1 MKPARPRLSLS
12 GRTSAAGRPTQ
23 DEAHKPGLARSR
35 AGTRQAGD
43 ARVAGQKPEMA
54 PADRKL
60 LLLNKPYMVLCQFT
74 DEAGRETLKDY
85 IKEPGIYAAG
95 RLDRDS
101 EGLLLLTNDGKL
113 QARLTQPGE
122 KTPKTYWV
130 QVEGIPSEE
139 KLASLRAGVEL
150 NDGMTLPAEARIMAE
165 PDVWPRNP
173 PIRMRK
179 EIPTSWLE
187 IKIVEGRNRQVRRMT
202 AHIGHPTLRLIR
214 YAIGDWT
221 LGNWQED
228 GLAPGQSRSLPAP
241 ELAQAR
247 RDLLSHL
254 KTAYGSELT
263 GPVPGTSGKYSEGLS
278 IRLEQA
284 DERWWAVFEPAT
296 FIDLDRRTAETIQR
310 RRAASGIALEAMPL
324 DIGTL
329 NSVIPRGD
337 GLLAR

>member
-1 MKPARPRLSLS
+1 MKSPRSRLSVSRAPRDNAPRTAAKPAAPRHASP
-12 GRTSAAGRPTQ
+12 R
-23 DEAHKPGLARSR
+23 
-35 AGTRQAGD
+35 
-43 ARVAGQKPEMA
+43 KPELA
-54 PADRKL
+54 PEDRKL

-139 KLASLRAGVEL
+139 KLAALRAGVEL
-150 NDGMTLPAEARIMAE
+150 NDGMTLPAGARIIDE
-165 PDVWPRNP
+165 PAVWPRNP
-173 PIRMRK
+173 PIRERK

-187 IKIVEGRNRQVRRMT
+187 IKIIEGRNRQVRRMT

-221 LGNWQED
+221 LD
-228 GLAPGQSRSLPAP
+228 GLAPGESRSLPAP
-241 ELAQAR
+241 ELAPLSTGRPRPSSSRSGGNAKAAGEAHSQPRRDERPRSTHPTERSTSNPTGGKPRSSGRGTAR
-247 RDLLSHL
+247 R
-254 KTAYGSELT
+254 
-263 GPVPGTSGKYSEGLS
+263 
-278 IRLEQA
+278 
-284 DERWWAVFEPAT
+284 PA
-296 FIDLDRRTAETIQR
+296 
-310 RRAASGIALEAMPL
+310 RAGNP
-324 DIGTL
+324 
-329 NSVIPRGD
+329 NSND
-337 GLLAR
+337 KES

>member
-1 MKPARPRLSLS
+1 M
-12 GRTSAAGRPTQ
+12 
-23 DEAHKPGLARSR
+23 
-35 AGTRQAGD
+35 
-43 ARVAGQKPEMA
+43 
-54 PADRKL
+54 

-139 KLASLRAGVEL
+139 KLAALRAGVEL
-150 NDGMTLPAEARIMAE
+150 NDGMTLPAGARIMDE
-165 PDVWPRNP
+165 PAVWPRNP
-173 PIRMRK
+173 PIRERK

-187 IKIVEGRNRQVRRMT
+187 IKIIEGRNRQVRRMT

-221 LGNWQED
+221 LD
-228 GLAPGQSRSLPAP
+228 GLAPGESRSLPAP
-241 ELAQAR
+241 ELAPSSSSRPRPSSSRSGAHTAKPAKPAGDAPRRPSQPR
-247 RDLLSHL
+247 RDERPRSTHP
-254 KTAYGSELT
+254 TERST
-263 GPVPGTSGKYSEGLS
+263 SNPTSGKPRSSG
-278 IRLEQA
+278 RGTA
-284 DERWWAVFEPAT
+284 RRPA
-296 FIDLDRRTAETIQR
+296 
-310 RRAASGIALEAMPL
+310 RAGNPDSSDKE
-324 DIGTL
+324 
-329 NSVIPRGD
+329 S
-337 GLLAR
+337 

>member
-1 MKPARPRLSLS
+1 MKSPRSRLSVSRSPRDNAPRTAAKPAAPRHASP
-12 GRTSAAGRPTQ
+12 R
-23 DEAHKPGLARSR
+23 
-35 AGTRQAGD
+35 
-43 ARVAGQKPEMA
+43 KPELA
-54 PADRKL
+54 PEDRKL

-139 KLASLRAGVEL
+139 KLAALRAGVEL
-150 NDGMTLPAEARIMAE
+150 NDGMTLPAGARIMDE
-165 PDVWPRNP
+165 PAVWPRNP
-173 PIRMRK
+173 PIRERK

-187 IKIVEGRNRQVRRMT
+187 IKIIEGRNRQVRRMT

-221 LGNWQED
+221 LD
-228 GLAPGQSRSLPAP
+228 GLAPGESRSLPAP
-241 ELAQAR
+241 ELVPSSSSRPRPSSSRSGTHTAKPAKPAGDAPKRASQPRRDERPRSTHPTERAATNPNGGKPRSSGRGTAR
-247 RDLLSHL
+247 R
-254 KTAYGSELT
+254 
-263 GPVPGTSGKYSEGLS
+263 
-278 IRLEQA
+278 
-284 DERWWAVFEPAT
+284 PA
-296 FIDLDRRTAETIQR
+296 
-310 RRAASGIALEAMPL
+310 RAGNP
-324 DIGTL
+324 
-329 NSVIPRGD
+329 NSND
-337 GLLAR
+337 KES

>member
-1 MKPARPRLSLS
+1 MKSPRSRLSVNRTPRDNAPRTAAKPAASRHAFPR
-12 GRTSAAGRPTQ
+12 
-23 DEAHKPGLARSR
+23 
-35 AGTRQAGD
+35 
-43 ARVAGQKPEMA
+43 KPELA

-74 DEAGRETLKDY
+74 DEAGRETLTDY

-139 KLASLRAGVEL
+139 KLAALRAGVEL
-150 NDGMTLPAEARIMAE
+150 NDGMTLPAGARIMDE
-165 PDVWPRNP
+165 PAVWPRNP
-173 PIRMRK
+173 PIRERK

-187 IKIVEGRNRQVRRMT
+187 IKIIEGRNRQVRRMT

-221 LGNWQED
+221 LD
-228 GLAPGQSRSLPAP
+228 GLAPGESRSLPAP
-241 ELAQAR
+241 ELAPLSTRRPRPSSSRSGAHTAKPAKPAGEAPRRASQPRRDERPRSTHPTERAATNPTGGKPRSSGRGTAR
-247 RDLLSHL
+247 R
-254 KTAYGSELT
+254 
-263 GPVPGTSGKYSEGLS
+263 
-278 IRLEQA
+278 
-284 DERWWAVFEPAT
+284 PA
-296 FIDLDRRTAETIQR
+296 
-310 RRAASGIALEAMPL
+310 RAGNPDSNDKE
-324 DIGTL
+324 
-329 NSVIPRGD
+329 S
-337 GLLAR
+337 

>member
-1 MKPARPRLSLS
+1 MKSPRSRLSVSRAPRDNAPRTAAKPAAPRHASP
-12 GRTSAAGRPTQ
+12 R
-23 DEAHKPGLARSR
+23 
-35 AGTRQAGD
+35 
-43 ARVAGQKPEMA
+43 KPELA
-54 PADRKL
+54 PEERKL

-139 KLASLRAGVEL
+139 KLAALRAGVEL
-150 NDGMTLPAEARIMAE
+150 NDGMTLPAGARIMDE
-165 PDVWPRNP
+165 PAVWPRNP
-173 PIRMRK
+173 PIRERK

-187 IKIVEGRNRQVRRMT
+187 ITIIEGRNRQVRRMT

-221 LGNWQED
+221 LD
-228 GLAPGQSRSLPAP
+228 DLAPGTSRSLPAP
-241 ELAQAR
+241 ELAPLSISRPRPSSFRAGAHTAKPAGDAPRRASQPGRDERPRSTHSTERSTSSPTGGKPRSSGRGTAR
-247 RDLLSHL
+247 R
-254 KTAYGSELT
+254 
-263 GPVPGTSGKYSEGLS
+263 
-278 IRLEQA
+278 
-284 DERWWAVFEPAT
+284 PA
-296 FIDLDRRTAETIQR
+296 
-310 RRAASGIALEAMPL
+310 RAINP
-324 DIGTL
+324 
-329 NSVIPRGD
+329 NSSD
-337 GLLAR
+337 KES

>member
-1 MKPARPRLSLS
+1 MKSPRSRLSVSRAPRDNAPRTAAKPAAPRHASP
-12 GRTSAAGRPTQ
+12 R
-23 DEAHKPGLARSR
+23 
-35 AGTRQAGD
+35 
-43 ARVAGQKPEMA
+43 KPELA
-54 PADRKL
+54 PEDRKL

-139 KLASLRAGVEL
+139 KLAALRAGVEL
-150 NDGMTLPAEARIMAE
+150 NDGMTLPAGARIMDE
-165 PDVWPRNP
+165 PAVWPRNP
-173 PIRMRK
+173 PIRDRK

-221 LGNWQED
+221 LD
-228 GLAPGQSRSLPAP
+228 GLAPGESRALPAP
-241 ELAQAR
+241 ELAPAPRRAQAPNKPRSQGTGSSNPRASQPTRSPHGQGQRRDSRDASPRPANRSSGRGTAR
-247 RDLLSHL
+247 R
-254 KTAYGSELT
+254 
-263 GPVPGTSGKYSEGLS
+263 
-278 IRLEQA
+278 
-284 DERWWAVFEPAT
+284 PA
-296 FIDLDRRTAETIQR
+296 RNNP
-310 RRAASGIALEAMPL
+310 SK
-324 DIGTL
+324 
-329 NSVIPRGD
+329 
-337 GLLAR
+337 

>member
-1 MKPARPRLSLS
+1 M
-12 GRTSAAGRPTQ
+12 
-23 DEAHKPGLARSR
+23 
-35 AGTRQAGD
+35 
-43 ARVAGQKPEMA
+43 AGQKPEVA

-130 QVEGIPSEE
+130 QVEGMPDEE
-139 KLASLRAGVEL
+139 KLAALRAGVEL
-150 NDGMTLPAEARIMAE
+150 NDGMTLPAGARIMDE
-165 PDVWPRNP
+165 PELWPRNP

-241 ELAQAR
+241 ELAPAR
-247 RDLLSHL
+247 RQPSSPR
-254 KTAYGSELT
+254 ASGSAA
-263 GPVPGTSGKYSEGLS
+263 K
-278 IRLEQA
+278 
-284 DERWWAVFEPAT
+284 PAGE
-296 FIDLDRRTAETIQR
+296 AP
-310 RRAASGIALEAMPL
+310 RRASQPQQR
-324 DIGTL
+324 DK
-329 NSVIPRGD
+329 PRGT
-337 GLLAR
+337 GKPGSPTAGENKPRSSGQGTARRPARHPGDKESS

>member
-1 MKPARPRLSLS
+1 MHAMKSARPRLSLS
-12 GRTSAAGRPTQ
+12 SRPDADTKARRAATP
-23 DEAHKPGLARSR
+23 
-35 AGTRQAGD
+35 RQAPRRD
-43 ARVAGQKPEMA
+43 EPRTARELERKPAPA

-85 IKEPGIYAAG
+85 ITEPGIYAAG

-130 QVEGIPSEE
+130 QVEGVPSEE
-139 KLASLRAGVEL
+139 KLAALRAGVEL
-150 NDGMTLPAEARIMAE
+150 NDGMTLPAGARIISD

-173 PIRMRK
+173 PIRERK
-179 EIPTSWLE
+179 EIPTCWLE

-221 LGNWQED
+221 LD
-228 GLAPGQSRSLPAP
+228 GLAPGESRALPAP
-241 ELAQAR
+241 ELAPAPRQSAAHGKPRTSTKPQGAGSNSLPRAARPTRNAQHQEQRQGRGSSEAGPRSANRSGGRGTAR
-247 RDLLSHL
+247 RPART
-254 KTAYGSELT
+254 KPSE
-263 GPVPGTSGKYSEGLS
+263 
-278 IRLEQA
+278 
-284 DERWWAVFEPAT
+284 
-296 FIDLDRRTAETIQR
+296 
-310 RRAASGIALEAMPL
+310 
-324 DIGTL
+324 
-329 NSVIPRGD
+329 
-337 GLLAR
+337 

>member
-12 GRTSAAGRPTQ
+12 GRPSAAGRPAQ

-43 ARVAGQKPEMA
+43 ASVAGQKPEVA

-85 IKEPGIYAAG
+85 IREPGIYAAG

-150 NDGMTLPAEARIMAE
+150 NDGMTLPAGARIMAE

-173 PIRMRK
+173 PIRLRK
-179 EIPTSWLE
+179 EIPTCWLE
-187 IKIVEGRNRQVRRMT
+187 IKIIEGRNRQVRRMT

-228 GLAPGQSRSLPAP
+228 GLAPGHSRSLPAP
-241 ELAQAR
+241 ELAPAR
-247 RDLLSHL
+247 RQPSSPRTRGN
-254 KTAYGSELT
+254 TATPANEAPRRASQPQQRDKPRT
-263 GPVPGTSGKYSEGLS
+263 TSKNES
-278 IRLEQA
+278 
-284 DERWWAVFEPAT
+284 
-296 FIDLDRRTAETIQR
+296 RTAEENKPRSGGRGTAR
-310 RRAASGIALEAMPL
+310 RP
-324 DIGTL
+324 
-329 NSVIPRGD
+329 
-337 GLLAR
+337 ARTKPAQ

>member
-1 MKPARPRLSLS
+1 MKSARPRLSLS
-12 GRTSAAGRPTQ
+12 ARPDAGRTASGPTTARPSQ
-23 DEAHKPGLARSR
+23 RREARHPGSVNERKP
-35 AGTRQAGD
+35 
-43 ARVAGQKPEMA
+43 A
-54 PADRKL
+54 PAPAARKL

-139 KLASLRAGVEL
+139 KLAALRAGVEL
-150 NDGMTLPAEARIMAE
+150 NDGMTLPAGARIMDE
-165 PDVWPRNP
+165 PELWPRNP

-241 ELAQAR
+241 ELAPAR
-247 RDLLSHL
+247 RQPS
-254 KTAYGSELT
+254 S
-263 GPVPGTSGKYSEGLS
+263 PRTSGSAAK
-278 IRLEQA
+278 
-284 DERWWAVFEPAT
+284 PAGE
-296 FIDLDRRTAETIQR
+296 AP
-310 RRAASGIALEAMPL
+310 RRASQPQQR
-324 DIGTL
+324 DK
-329 NSVIPRGD
+329 PRGT
-337 GLLAR
+337 GKPGSPTAGENKPRSSGQGTARRPARHPGDKESS

>member
-1 MKPARPRLSLS
+1 MKSPRSRLSVSRAPRDNAPRSAAKPAAPRHVSP
-12 GRTSAAGRPTQ
+12 R
-23 DEAHKPGLARSR
+23 
-35 AGTRQAGD
+35 
-43 ARVAGQKPEMA
+43 KPELA

-60 LLLNKPYMVLCQFT
+60 ILLNKPYMVLCQFT

-139 KLASLRAGVEL
+139 QLAALRAGVEL
-150 NDGMTLPAEARIMAE
+150 NDGMTLPAGARIMDE
-165 PDVWPRNP
+165 PAVWPRNP
-173 PIRMRK
+173 PIRERK

-187 IKIVEGRNRQVRRMT
+187 IKIIEGRNRQVRRMT

-221 LGNWQED
+221 LD
-228 GLAPGQSRSLPAP
+228 GLAPGESRSLPAP
-241 ELAQAR
+241 ELVPSSSSRPRPSSSRSGAHTAKPAKPAGEAPRRPSQPR
-247 RDLLSHL
+247 RDERPPQHSPNRARSHEPDRRQ
-254 KTAYGSELT
+254 TPQQRARNGTPT
-263 GPVPGTSGKYSEGLS
+263 GPCGQS
-278 IRLEQA
+278 Q
-284 DERWWAVFEPAT
+284 
-296 FIDLDRRTAETIQR
+296 
-310 RRAASGIALEAMPL
+310 
-324 DIGTL
+324 
-329 NSVIPRGD
+329 
-337 GLLAR
+337 

>member
-1 MKPARPRLSLS
+1 MKSPRSRLSVSRAPRDNAPRTAAKPAAPRHASP
-12 GRTSAAGRPTQ
+12 R
-23 DEAHKPGLARSR
+23 
-35 AGTRQAGD
+35 
-43 ARVAGQKPEMA
+43 KPELA
-54 PADRKL
+54 PEDRKL

-139 KLASLRAGVEL
+139 KLAALRAGVEL
-150 NDGMTLPAEARIMAE
+150 NDGMTLPAGARIMDE
-165 PDVWPRNP
+165 PAVWPRNP
-173 PIRMRK
+173 PIRERK

-187 IKIVEGRNRQVRRMT
+187 IKIIEGRNRQVRRMT

-221 LGNWQED
+221 LD
-228 GLAPGQSRSLPAP
+228 GLAPGESRSLPAS
-241 ELAQAR
+241 ELAPLSTGRPRPSSSRSGAHTAKPAKPAGEAPRRASQPRRDERPRSTHPTERAATNPTGSKPRSSGRGTAR
-247 RDLLSHL
+247 R
-254 KTAYGSELT
+254 
-263 GPVPGTSGKYSEGLS
+263 
-278 IRLEQA
+278 
-284 DERWWAVFEPAT
+284 PA
-296 FIDLDRRTAETIQR
+296 
-310 RRAASGIALEAMPL
+310 RAGNP
-324 DIGTL
+324 
-329 NSVIPRGD
+329 NSND
-337 GLLAR
+337 KES

>member
-1 MKPARPRLSLS
+1 MKSARSRLSLS
-12 GRTSAAGRPTQ
+12 ARPPRDKGPRVSSAPR
-23 DEAHKPGLARSR
+23 KP
-35 AGTRQAGD
+35 Q
-43 ARVAGQKPEMA
+43 VA

-130 QVEGIPSEE
+130 QVEGVPSEAAL
-139 KLASLRAGVEL
+139 KALRAGVEL
-150 NDGMTLPAEARIMAE
+150 NDGMTLPAGARIMDE

-173 PIRMRK
+173 PIRERK
-179 EIPTSWLE
+179 EIPTCWLE

-221 LGNWQED
+221 LD
-228 GLAPGQSRSLPAP
+228 DLAPGESRSLPAP
-241 ELAQAR
+241 ELAPLAHSSLRRSGQTGQPHNPRAARPAGSKPRGQTQTTNPAPAGNKPRSGGRGTAR
-247 RDLLSHL
+247 R
-254 KTAYGSELT
+254 
-263 GPVPGTSGKYSEGLS
+263 
-278 IRLEQA
+278 
-284 DERWWAVFEPAT
+284 PA
-296 FIDLDRRTAETIQR
+296 
-310 RRAASGIALEAMPL
+310 
-324 DIGTL
+324 
-329 NSVIPRGD
+329 RG
-337 GLLAR
+337 GQS

>member
-1 MKPARPRLSLS
+1 MKSPRSRLSVNRMPRDNAPRPAAKPAAPRHASP
-12 GRTSAAGRPTQ
+12 R
-23 DEAHKPGLARSR
+23 
-35 AGTRQAGD
+35 
-43 ARVAGQKPEMA
+43 KPELA
-54 PADRKL
+54 PEDRKL

-139 KLASLRAGVEL
+139 KLAALRAGVEL
-150 NDGMTLPAEARIMAE
+150 NDGMTLPAGARIMDE
-165 PDVWPRNP
+165 PAVWPRNP
-173 PIRMRK
+173 PIRERK

-187 IKIVEGRNRQVRRMT
+187 IKIIEGRNRQVRRMT

-221 LGNWQED
+221 LD
-228 GLAPGQSRSLPAP
+228 GLAPGESRCLPAP
-241 ELAQAR
+241 ELTPSSSSRPRPSSSRSGAHTAKPAKPAGEAPRRASQPR
-247 RDLLSHL
+247 RDEHPRTTHPTERS
-254 KTAYGSELT
+254 TSN
-263 GPVPGTSGKYSEGLS
+263 PTSGKPRSSG
-278 IRLEQA
+278 RGTA
-284 DERWWAVFEPAT
+284 RRPA
-296 FIDLDRRTAETIQR
+296 
-310 RRAASGIALEAMPL
+310 RAGNP
-324 DIGTL
+324 
-329 NSVIPRGD
+329 NSND
-337 GLLAR
+337 KES

>member
-1 MKPARPRLSLS
+1 NAPRTAAKPAAPRHASP
-12 GRTSAAGRPTQ
+12 R
-23 DEAHKPGLARSR
+23 
-35 AGTRQAGD
+35 
-43 ARVAGQKPEMA
+43 KPELA
-54 PADRKL
+54 PEDRKL

-139 KLASLRAGVEL
+139 KLAALRAGVEL
-150 NDGMTLPAEARIMAE
+150 NDGMTLPAGARIMDE
-165 PDVWPRNP
+165 PAVWPRNP
-173 PIRMRK
+173 PIRERK

-187 IKIVEGRNRQVRRMT
+187 IKIIEGRNRQVRRMT

-221 LGNWQED
+221 LD
-228 GLAPGQSRSLPAP
+228 GLAPGESRALPAP
-241 ELAQAR
+241 ELVPSSSSRPRPSSSRSGAHTAKPAKPAGEAPRRASQPRRDERPRSTHPTERAATNPTGGKPRSSGRGTAR
-247 RDLLSHL
+247 R
-254 KTAYGSELT
+254 
-263 GPVPGTSGKYSEGLS
+263 
-278 IRLEQA
+278 
-284 DERWWAVFEPAT
+284 PA
-296 FIDLDRRTAETIQR
+296 
-310 RRAASGIALEAMPL
+310 RAGNP
-324 DIGTL
+324 
-329 NSVIPRGD
+329 NSSD
-337 GLLAR
+337 KES